1 MPIRPE
7 NKARY
12 PKNWKEI
19 RERIKARAGNKC
31 EICGVEN
38 RIFGFRNKN
47 GTFVALPNQE
57 YLLAAEN
64 FIMLEGTKIIEI
76 VCTVMHLDHTPEH
89 NEDSN
94 LKFGC
99 QKCHNNYDAP
109 FRAANRKKNR
119 EVDSGQA
126 SLDIK

>member
-19 RERIKARAGNKC
+19 RERIRTRAGDKC
-31 EICGVEN
+31 ELCGVQN
-38 RIFGFRNKN
+38 HAVGYRDKYGV
-47 GTFVALPNQE
+47 FVDKTTVRPF
-57 YLLAAEN
+57 LLGV
-64 FIMLEGTKIIEI
+64 LLKEGTKLIKI

-89 NEDSN
+89 NDDSN

-99 QKCHNNYDAP
+99 QRCHNKYDAP

>member
-19 RERIKARAGNKC
+19 RERIKLRAGNKC
-31 EICGVEN
+31 EICGVPN
-38 RIFGFRNKN
+38 RCVGFRKKD
-47 GTFVALPNQE
+47 GSFVALPNQE

-64 FIMLEGTKIIEI
+64 FIMPEGTKIIDI
-76 VCTVMHLDHTPEH
+76 VCTVMHLDHTPEN

-109 FRAANRKKNR
+109 FRAENRKKNKKTDQLKL
-119 EVDSGQA
+119 EGVA
-126 SLDIK
+126 